1 MCIRDSYSGL
11 EINENYGLQIINKN
25 GEKVIMK
32 SSGAEQIVALS
43 LIDALS
49 KTGRPSGPV
58 VMDTPFGRL
67 DPEHRVRIL
76 EYLPTSASQ
85 LILFVHKGETGND
98 ILNKISGQIG
108 KEYQLKLQD
117 DKDNSLIE
125 SIN

>member
-1 MCIRDSYSGL
+1 
-11 EINENYGLQIINKN
+11 
-25 GEKVIMK
+25 MK

-67 DPEHRVRIL
+67 DPEHRVKIL

-85 LILFVHKGETGND
+85 LILFVHKGETDNE
-98 ILNKISGQIG
+98 ILKKISSQIG
-108 KEYQLKLQD
+108 IEYNLKLQD
-117 DKDNSLIE
+117 DKENSLLEKI
-125 SIN
+125 